1 MYLNHMSLN
10 NSVLEDGEKSQQTIK
25 MNIGGGYS
33 LHDYLARIFLLFYSS
48 ELVGT
53 LRYGYS

>member
-1 MYLNHMSLN
+1 MSLN